1 MGSFGANLHVRGV
14 APGGLASA
22 LSALEATPAYVT
34 AVASHGWTSVYPSK
48 ADQDEHALHKLAAR
62 LSHDLGAPVLTFML
76 HDSDVFSYELF
87 ERGHLVDSY
96 RSNPGY
102 FEGRNDPP
110 ALHHPEALLPFGV
123 EGTSLDGLLRLL
135 RQVGADGEPLSESD
149 VAIEQL
155 RSNYPHVAAGNPQ
168 LPPLAELIDRV
179 RQAQDEKAQA
189 RARFAREMAGKL
201 GVGAALQEPR
211 VSAVAVMGALALWLG
226 LTADRAET
234 SYRYIAQGEAHAG
247 EMLLVAAA

>member
-1 MGSFGANLHVRGV
+1 MGSFSTNLHVRGV

-22 LSALEATPAYVT
+22 LSALEAAPAYVT
-34 AVASHGWTSVYPSK
+34 AVASHGWTSAYPSNV
-48 ADQDEHALHKLAAR
+48 DQDEHGLHKLGAR

-110 ALHHPEALLPFGV
+110 TLHHPEVLLPFGV

-135 RQVGADGEPLSESD
+135 RQVGADGEPLSEGD

-155 RSNYPHVAAGNPQ
+155 RSNYPHMAAGNPQ

-179 RQAQDEKAQA
+179 RQTQGDKAQA
-189 RARFAREMAGKL
+189 RSRFASEMSAGPESEE
-201 GVGAALQEPR
+201 QH

-234 SYRYIAQGEAHAG
+234 SYRYIAQGETHAG
-247 EMLLVAAA
+247 EMLLVEAN